1 MFKKPTEENKEQ
13 EELKARC
20 DEYLN
25 GWKRA
30 KADYENLK
38 KDTEKRISE
47 LGEYAAAGVI
57 LELMPI
63 FNHLKLAV
71 LHIPKNEQNLD
82 WGQGILHI
90 QKEFADFLKKF
101 EIEEIKTVGEK
112 FNPIYHEAISY
123 EEADEN
129 DDIIIKEVQ
138 SGYLIRDKV
147 FLPAKVI
154 VGKAKA
160 DLKAPIEEADLET
173 STNIINN
180 INQDERPKEA
190 EPSQREEE

>member
-1 MFKKPTEENKEQ
+1 MFKKPIEENKEL

-57 LELMPI
+57 LELMPV

-71 LHIPKNEQNLD
+71 RHIPEAEQNSD
-82 WGQGILHI
+82 WGQGIFHI
-90 QKEFADFLKKF
+90 QKEFADFFKKF
-101 EIEEIKTVGEK
+101 EISEIKTVGEK
-112 FNPIYHEAISY
+112 FNHLYHEAVGY
-123 EEADEN
+123 EEADEE
-129 DDIIIKEVQ
+129 DDIIVKEVQ
-138 SGYLIRDKV
+138 PGYLIKDKV

-154 VGKAKA
+154 VSKAKT
-160 DLKAPIEEADLET
+160 DLNNEDGETDLET
-173 STNIINN
+173 SASQINN
-180 INQDERPKEA
+180 INQDDQSKNTESSR
-190 EPSQREEE
+190 QEE